1 MGNKAMGIC
10 ALAHLMTVGSVAL
23 TTIAGDSTAPIR
35 IRLTASGGDEVRW
48 FEEMVPMRDGTRLY
62 TYGALP
68 PDGVKCGIVFTR
80 TPYAG
85 EQPVDVS
92 SWAAGQRSA
101 LARGYAYVM
110 QHVRGT
116 GMSEGAW
123 LPYEDERDNGLF
135 MLDWLRRLPHYNGE
149 IFLEGNSYLSSVHF
163 SYLDTN
169 PHDVK
174 GAALSVQDVN
184 RYNIV
189 YRNGFFKI
197 GLHGG
202 WFARGYHKKD
212 KALRRDDSVSFRDFP
227 LADYSIRHWGKSVPA
242 LDNNIIHPRP
252 DDPYW
257 SSNAPGSGA
266 TYRWAL
272 VKSAM
277 PILLRTGFY
286 DIYTEGLC
294 DMWREMSPERR
305 ACCALLI
312 NAYNHGGG
320 MDKWAKGTRGE
331 FPGGARPDE
340 GVSSLDWFD
349 YCRTG
354 VPCAGAKPG
363 QVRYYALW
371 ENLWEEAPELVDA
384 PRRVRFAL
392 GEGARSW
399 NYDPMRPAPDF
410 PGSGGICFGGMQL
423 QPPPD
428 FRDDVVSFV
437 LPPLEET
444 TDVRGRMTAKLA
456 VASDCEDTCFYIRVS
471 VRKDD
476 GKWYLLRD
484 DITSLSFNGG
494 SYVPGEERRV
504 SFRFADHAF
513 RLEKGDAL
521 RVDVASANPSFA
533 PHPNVAGDAFACA
546 NPKVARN
553 TVFPERSFIELPC
566 R

>member
-1 MGNKAMGIC
+1 MAKLTLPLSIAT
-10 ALAHLMTVGSVAL
+10 LAVGL
-23 TTIAGDSTAPIR
+23 APSAR
-35 IRLTASGGDEVRW
+35 GGDDLRW

-62 TYGALP
+62 TYGVLP
-68 PDGVKCGIVFTR
+68 PEGVKCGIVFMR
-80 TPYAG
+80 TPYA
-85 EQPVDVS
+85 EEKPVDVS
-92 SWAAGQRSA
+92 SWAADQRSA

-123 LPYEDERDNGLF
+123 LPYEDEREDGLF

-149 IFLEGNSYLSSVHF
+149 IFLDGGSYLSSVHW

-169 PHDVK
+169 PPDVK
-174 GAALSVQDVN
+174 GAALAVQDVN
-184 RYNIV
+184 RYNIA

-197 GLHGG
+197 GLHGN
-202 WFARGYHKKD
+202 WFEEGFHKKD
-212 KALRRDDSVSFRDFP
+212 KSLRRSAAATFRDFP
-227 LADYSIRHWGKSVPA
+227 LIDYSRRHWGEAVPA
-242 LDNNIIHPRP
+242 LDNVLRHPRP
-252 DDPYW
+252 DDPFW
-257 SSNAPGSGA
+257 RLHEPGSGVD
-266 TYRWAL
+266 YREAL
-272 VKSAM
+272 NNSTM
-277 PILLRTGFY
+277 PILLRTAYY
-286 DIYTEGLC
+286 DIFTDGVCE
-294 DMWREMSPERR
+294 MWREMTPERR
-305 ACCALLI
+305 SNCAFLI
-312 NAYNHGGG
+312 DAYGHSGQPE
-320 MDKWAKGTRGE
+320 DWAKGTRGE
-331 FPGGARPDE
+331 FPGGARSDE

-354 VPCAGAKPG
+354 VPCAGAKPERT
-363 QVRYYALW
+363 RYYALW
-371 ENLWEEAPELVDA
+371 ENRWEEGPELADG

-399 NYDPMRPAPDF
+399 TYDPMRPAPDF
-410 PGSGGICFGGMQL
+410 PGSGGLCFGGMQL

-437 LPPLEET
+437 LPPLEDSL
-444 TDVRGRMTAKLA
+444 DVRGRMTAELA
-456 VASDCEDTCFYIRVS
+456 VASDCGDTCFYIRVS

-484 DITSLSFNGG
+484 DIASLRFDGAP
-494 SYVPGEERRV
+494 YVPGGERRV

-553 TVFPERSFIELPC
+553 TVFPGRSFIELPC
-566 R
+566 RYPWIGHW